1 LLSLAE
7 SSKRV
12 SIVSARH
19 AGDDHAPNFRR
30 GAPGAGDKEGRML
43 VAVFRRRLKEG
54 KTYQDFQEAWFPKE
68 GFSAHFGVPGR
79 IVNARRL
86 DDEREIL
93 SVGFL
98 DIPLDAVG
106 SVLERVAGGEGRR
119 HQRIAD
125 VIESTE
131 LRAFYEVV
139 FDEEIT

>member
-1 LLSLAE
+1 MHSVHQGIAE
-7 SSKRV
+7 KS
-12 SIVSARH
+12 
-19 AGDDHAPNFRR
+19 
-30 GAPGAGDKEGRML
+30 ML

-54 KTYQDFQEAWFPKE
+54 KTYEDFQEAWYPAE
-68 GFSAHFGVPGR
+68 GFSAHFGIRGR
-79 IVNARRL
+79 LVNARRF

-98 DIPLDAVG
+98 DIPLDAVD
-106 SVLERVAGGEGRR
+106 SVLERVAGGEAER